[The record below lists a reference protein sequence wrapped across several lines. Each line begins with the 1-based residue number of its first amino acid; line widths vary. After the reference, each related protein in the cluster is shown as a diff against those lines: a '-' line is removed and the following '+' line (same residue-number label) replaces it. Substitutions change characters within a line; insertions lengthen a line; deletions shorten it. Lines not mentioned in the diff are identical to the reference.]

1 MQYQAFIIGAVL
13 VIAAGQ
19 TAPVASAEC
28 DISDTKCA
36 LKGSK
41 CNIRFRNKT
50 AEAGGSDGGSSLDQE
65 SLASHLWV
73 TARDDAGD
81 RVGNKLSIGMT
92 TGSKT
97 MNLTKKANKENGFE
111 TIKMMVQEKGGPV
124 DPAYMSCEEIKTVL
138 NGNGQCKIFY
148 GRKKG
153 TTFKYGIGY
162 QCDGGNVGGP
172 K

>member
-1 MQYQAFIIGAVL
+1 MNPKAFIIGGAL
-13 VIAAGQ
+13 IIAAAQ
-19 TAPVASAEC
+19 TVPIASAEC
-28 DISDTKCA
+28 DISETKCGA
-36 LKGSK
+36 ADKK

-50 AEAGGSDGGSSLDQE
+50 AVAGGSDGGTSLDQE

-73 TARDDAGD
+73 TARDDNGD

-97 MNLTKKANKENGFE
+97 MNITKKANKENGFE

-124 DPAYMSCEEIKTVL
+124 DPAYMSCEEVKTVL
-138 NGNGQCKIFY
+138 NGNGECKIFY

-162 QCDGGNVGGP
+162 QCDGGNVSGP

>member
-1 MQYQAFIIGAVL
+1 MKHPTLLAGTLLA
-13 VIAAGQ
+13 IAAAFS
-19 TAPVASAEC
+19 APVASAEC
-28 DISDTKCA
+28 DISDTKCGA
-36 LKGSK
+36 ADKK

-50 AEAGGSDGGSSLDQE
+50 AEGGGSDGGTSLDQQ

-73 TARDDAGD
+73 TARDDNGD

-92 TGSKT
+92 QSSKT
-97 MNLTKKANKENGFE
+97 MNITKKANKENGFA

-124 DPAYMSCEEIKTVL
+124 DPAYMSCEEVKTVL
-138 NGNGQCKIFY
+138 NGNGECKIFY

-162 QCDGGNVGGP
+162 QCDGGNVSGP